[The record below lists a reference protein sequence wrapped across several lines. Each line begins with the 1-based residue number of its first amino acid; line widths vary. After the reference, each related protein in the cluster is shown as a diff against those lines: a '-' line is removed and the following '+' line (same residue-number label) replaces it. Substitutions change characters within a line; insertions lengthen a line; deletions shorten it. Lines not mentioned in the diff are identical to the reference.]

1 MTPNPTSPAGGF
13 QGFIC
18 EVTAEPVLPAECLA
32 CARKGAPGCMMTA
45 PVIKGILNNMRPDD
59 FGLTVTTLLGCAR
72 KARLKQDQPYWLKPS
87 ELWWSYRGQLLHN
100 VAAQYAKDD
109 AQAIAEQRF
118 SMLGQANGRMGEIT
132 GQPDLVLTD
141 LGVLVD
147 YKTTKRMPQP
157 WKTYTCPATS
167 DVIQDSQWA
176 VRTKYI
182 ECPFCEDGRHIAK
195 DVLVLGK
202 PRAYQGHIQQVS
214 VYAVMLRENGIPVHT
229 AEIVYQD
236 MAGQLRI
243 PVELLPA
250 EQVWALVEQRV
261 AVHTQAELPGIL
273 TDPDQNWECDF
284 CPARSACES
293 LHGGPVGKAL
303 VAEQNEAQILKELG
317 Y

>member
-1 MTPNPTSPAGGF
+1 MIPIEPTSPTGF

-18 EVTAEPVLPAECLA
+18 EVTAEPVSPVECLA
-32 CARKGAPGCMMTA
+32 CARSGAPGCTMTA
-45 PVIKGILNNMRPDD
+45 PVIKGILNNLRPDD

-72 KARLKQDQPYWLKPS
+72 KTRLKLEQPYWLKPS
-87 ELWWSYRGQLLHN
+87 ELWWSYRGQLMHN
-100 VAAQYAKDD
+100 IAAQYAREDPH
-109 AQAIAEQRF
+109 ALAEQRF
-118 SMLGQANGRMGEIT
+118 SMLVQANGQMIEIT

-157 WKTYTCPATS
+157 WKTYTCPVTGE
-167 DVIQDSQWA
+167 VIQDSQWA

-195 DVLVLGK
+195 DVLALGK

-214 VYAVMLRENGIPVHT
+214 VYAVMLQENGIPVRS

-236 MAGQLRI
+236 MGGQLRVPI
-243 PVELLPA
+243 ELLPI
-250 EQVWALVEQRV
+250 EQVWALLEQRV
-261 AVHTQAELPGIL
+261 ALHTQAELPAII
-273 TDPDQNWECDF
+273 TDPEQAWECDF
-284 CPARSACES
+284 CAARSACES

-303 VAEQNEAQILKELG
+303 AAEQSEAQILKELG